1 MKRLYLAIILLLTSF
16 IYVIHK
22 VTQEKLYLKKFSFN
36 AENPVKLDWGSIRID
51 TGFMEN
57 SSDSYYYI
65 WMTPVYFLILLAIIL
80 TLTTFFKRT

>member
-22 VTQEKLYLKKFSFN
+22 VTQENLYLKKFSFH
-36 AENPVKLDWGSIRID
+36 AENPVKHDWNSIRID

-57 SSDSYYYI
+57 SSDSYYFI
-65 WMTPVYFLILLAIIL
+65 WMTPVYFLIFIALAL
-80 TLTTFFKRT
+80 TLSTLFKKK